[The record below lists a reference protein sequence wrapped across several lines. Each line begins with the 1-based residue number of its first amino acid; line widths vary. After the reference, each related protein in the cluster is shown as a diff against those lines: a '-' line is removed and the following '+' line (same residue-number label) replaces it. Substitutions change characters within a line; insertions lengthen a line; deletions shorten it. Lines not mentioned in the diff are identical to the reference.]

1 MILNSEVIITIVFV
15 IAFYKMNVDLDR
27 DIFKQ
32 YDYNSNQNRE
42 IERDLK

>member
-1 MILNSEVIITIVFV
+1 MILNSEMDVPSIIITIVFV

-32 YDYNSNQNRE
+32 YRE

>member
-1 MILNSEVIITIVFV
+1 MLSSVDVPSMIITIVFV

-32 YDYNSNQNRE
+32 YDYMRNQNG
-42 IERDLK
+42 K

>member
-1 MILNSEVIITIVFV
+1 MLGSEVIITIVFV

-32 YDYNSNQNRE
+32 YDYNSNQNNK
-42 IERDLK
+42 IEKE

>member
-1 MILNSEVIITIVFV
+1 MTECMMMLGSEVIITIVFV

-32 YDYNSNQNRE
+32 YRE